1 MAEANCV
8 VIIGMAASGKS
19 TIGRTLAE
27 AMGMAHVDTDALI
40 ESTYGMRLQAIADAL
55 GKETFLDVESAVVS
69 SANVRRVVLSTG
81 GSVIYREQT
90 MRHLSTL
97 GPILHLDVPL
107 PIILERIARK
117 PDRGLAIA
125 PGQTIEDLFAERDA
139 LYRKW
144 AECSLQTGSFSVAES
159 TQAALDY
166 LRASHPELFTP
177 ADN

>member
-40 ESTYGMRLQAIADAL
+40 EATYGARLQSIADAL
-55 GKETFLDVESAVVS
+55 GKEAFLDVEAAVVS

-81 GSVIYREQT
+81 GSVIYREKT
-90 MRHLSTL
+90 MRHLASL

-125 PGQTIEDLFAERDA
+125 PGQTIEYLFAERDA

-144 AECSLQTGSFSVAES
+144 AEFSLQTGNFSVVES

-166 LRASHPELFTP
+166 LRANHPTLFVS
-177 ADN
+177 AGN